1 MDAIW
6 KFFGEWDVD
15 FCLASLPVL
24 LLFLHFYTRKLQ
36 VPLKDIIWLF
46 FGSSLALHGNLG
58 DE

>member
-15 FCLASLPVL
+15 FRLASLPVL

-46 FGSSLALHGNLG
+46 TEIWGMNNF
-58 DE
+58 